1 MTKRTH
7 RTFLAATLLL
17 ALSFVASAA
26 AQMFDPAQLRPYQ
39 PKVKIQGAIR
49 VYGSELKG
57 QVVEWEKGFVKF
69 HPDAVFANNFT
80 SSSEGSIAG
89 LYALGVDIAPAGDD
103 AKWSRNVVP
112 QC

>member
-1 MTKRTH
+1 M
-7 RTFLAATLLL
+7 L
-17 ALSFVASAA
+17 ALSLAASAK

-69 HPDAVFANNFT
+69 HPDAVFANNFS

-89 LYALGVDIAPAGDD
+89 LYILGAGG
-103 AKWSRNVVP
+103 
-112 QC
+112 